1 MANRSEPR
9 RPVVRETLADQ
20 VASDITD
27 QILSGS
33 LRAGDALPTEPQL
46 AETYGVSRSAVRD
59 ATRLLMARGLVEV
72 RHGKGVF
79 VTSSQQEPFADA
91 LILALRRDGATA
103 WDVDEFM
110 ERLDRM
116 AVSLATANASDEE
129 IDEIERLSVTFVKAL
144 EASNDVKDESTF
156 DQVAQAVK
164 GALDQVYE
172 ALFEATHNRVLQH
185 VAQPLRA
192 LPRLREWDL
201 SQVSDHLEPADI
213 QDVDRRFLETL
224 VECLRSRD
232 PSRAATALA
241 AFDGIVQLPEEAI
254 DALKRTPVGEVARI
268 VLTSVKRDAKTDGG
282 P

>member
-1 MANRSEPR
+1 
-9 RPVVRETLADQ
+9 VRETLADQ

-33 LRAGDALPTEPQL
+33 LKAGAALPTEPQL

-79 VTSSQQEPFADA
+79 VTFSQREPFADA
-91 LILALRRDGATA
+91 LVLALRRDGATA

-110 ERLDRM
+110 ERLDSM

-129 IDEIERLSVTFVKAL
+129 IDEIERLSATFVKAL

-156 DQVAQAVK
+156 DRVAQAAE
-164 GALDQVYE
+164 GAFDQLHE

-192 LPRLREWDL
+192 LRRLREWDL
-201 SQVSDHLEPADI
+201 SQVSDHLEPVDV

-224 VECLRSRD
+224 LECLRSRD
-232 PSRAATALA
+232 PSRAATA
-241 AFDGIVQLPEEAI
+241 FDGIVQLPEEAI
-254 DALKRTPVGEVARI
+254 DTLKRTPVGQVARI
-268 VLTSVKRDAKTDGG
+268 VVTSVKREEFRGHST
-282 P
+282 

>member
-1 MANRSEPR
+1 MPNRSEPR
-9 RPVVRETLADQ
+9 KPIVRETLADQ

-33 LRAGDALPTEPQL
+33 LTPGAALPTEPQL
-46 AETYGVSRSAVRD
+46 AETYGVGRSAVRD
-59 ATRLLMARGLVEV
+59 ATRLLMARGLVKV

-110 ERLDRM
+110 DRLVVM
-116 AVSLATANASDEE
+116 AVSLTTANASDEE
-129 IDEIERLSVTFVKAL
+129 IDEIERLSAAFVEAL
-144 EASNDVKDESTF
+144 EASNDVKDQAAFEQVARAAEEAF
-156 DQVAQAVK
+156 DQ
-164 GALDQVYE
+164 LHE

-192 LPRLREWDL
+192 LRRLREWDL
-201 SQVSDHLEPADI
+201 SQISEDLEPAEI
-213 QDVDRRFLETL
+213 QDVDRRFIETL

-232 PSRAATALA
+232 PSRAATAL
-241 AFDGIVQLPEEAI
+241 DGIAQLPEEAI

-268 VLTSVKRDAKTDGG
+268 VLTSVKRDAKAEEAECE
-282 P
+282 